1 MSKMVA
7 VENPSIK
14 TLYTMRYNQSIL
26 LRIHTIKI
34 NKLKRFISQNSQIQ
48 ISMWIQ
54 CTMSNNLNTFLRI
67 PMTKITLNMIQTS
80 KITEESSKIMEESS
94 KIMEESSKIMEENSS
109 NITEAAGS
117 LITEVVEP
125 LQWQLCLDKLQ
136 FKIQLQCRL
145 PGHSNIKVECIIHRL
160 PQDLLPQDLNT
171 IKDKGKSWYMFTQMM
186 DAVALYFDFQLR
198 ATF

>member
-7 VENPSIK
+7 VGNPSIK

-26 LRIHTIKI
+26 LKIHTIKI
-34 NKLKRFISQNSQIQ
+34 NRLKKFISQNSQIQ

-80 KITEESSKIMEESS
+80 KIMEESS
-94 KIMEESSKIMEENSS
+94 KIMEESSS

-117 LITEVVEP
+117 LITEVAEP
-125 LQWQLCLDKLQ
+125 LQ
-136 FKIQLQCRL
+136 
-145 PGHSNIKVECIIHRL
+145 
-160 PQDLLPQDLNT
+160 
-171 IKDKGKSWYMFTQMM
+171 
-186 DAVALYFDFQLR
+186 
-198 ATF
+198 

>member
-7 VENPSIK
+7 VGNPSIK

-26 LRIHTIKI
+26 LKIHTIKI
-34 NKLKRFISQNSQIQ
+34 NRLKRFISQNSQIQ

-80 KITEESSKIMEESS
+80 KIT
-94 KIMEESSKIMEENSS
+94 EESSKIMEENSS